1 MASVVLAGGRGF
13 RLGRENALEK
23 LGKETLLERVINCL
37 SLLGDKILIVIAQ
50 GQSYPPLSPAEIVV
64 DLYPD
69 KGALGGIY
77 TGLSASKSPYSLV
90 VACDMP
96 FLNLAL
102 LRYLIGLSPNFDA
115 VVPRVKG
122 EVEPLHAVYSRNC
135 LVPIQ
140 KQIEQGNLKIRDFLS
155 QVRVRYVEEEEINR
169 FDPQH
174 LSFFNINTQADL
186 KRAKALLRD

>member
-1 MASVVLAGGRGF
+1 M
-13 RLGRENALEK
+13 RLGREKALEK

-64 DLYPD
+64 DLYLN

-140 KQIEQGNLKIRDFLS
+140 KQIEQGNLKIRDFLPR
-155 QVRVRYVEEEEINR
+155 VRVRYVEEEEINR